1 MVYAVLTGTRQRP
14 RIEVAYPSGTEGEL
28 LAARLRDTM
37 GFGVDAETRRCVAH
51 APTSRLIGQLREAGI
66 ALDAFEFPETLASL
80 RHPLVVDAGQGRIEV
95 FPRLAGRAS
104 VTFDLGDEA
113 TFDTSRGA
121 FAAPATAV
129 ADWPDHLLPTT
140 LRGQEPSAPAPAENG
155 VTALRQARLDLPRAS
170 RIENPATPAQAAQNL
185 AEAADADGMEREVEL
200 LKDHV
205 GDVPDW
211 FGMTPYPYQRI
222 GALCVA
228 AGGRRLLADE
238 PGLGKSVQAILAAV
252 LLGAKRWIIVCPP
265 VAQSGWASEIDRCHV
280 PDNLDG
286 NASVAVIRPGRKVPD
301 LPETG
306 IVIVTDSLLAAP
318 TRHSLLDDLQGWGA
332 DVLIYDE
339 GHRAKN
345 WETRRATAMRQLAT
359 TARDRIVLT
368 GTPIMSNPADLP
380 PILAIA
386 GVLKSTFGSRSA
398 FMARFT
404 RSYEIPV
411 GNQTIEKIVPVKK
424 HLGEL
429 GRILREDV
437 WVRRTKDQ
445 VLPDLP
451 EKLHSTMIVDVPTTE
466 YRKATGEVREKIHT
480 YLRER
485 TRELGAAPSEKEVR
499 AWCAD
504 QMGCVSQLRRAAGL
518 AKIPAAA
525 DHIAEW
531 VEATSHAEGGETVF
545 DRPLIVWGIHQVVMD
560 ALDQHLD
567 ALGVPHA
574 VINGKTSLAQRDRIR
589 ADYQEGKIA
598 VILANI
604 VAAGVAITLTRG
616 SDALFVETEWLPD
629 LISQAEDRQHR
640 IGQER
645 TVMVTT
651 MVAPGTLDHT
661 IQKVLRTNIEVL
673 DQVIGGTGHQVAV
686 TETDVDSRAIGDVMW
701 ELTEPLLRRCEKAVA
716 RRSKAAA

>member
-1 MVYAVLTGTRQRP
+1 MVYAVLAGTRQRP
-14 RIEVAYPSGTEGEL
+14 RVELEYPAGPVGEL

-37 GFGVDAETRRCVAH
+37 GFEVDAETRRCIAH
-51 APTSRLIGQLREAGI
+51 APTSMLIRQLREAGI
-66 ALDAFEFPETLASL
+66 VLDAFEFPETLASL
-80 RHPLVVDAGQGRIEV
+80 RRPLVVDAGQGRIEV
-95 FPRLAGRAS
+95 FPRLAGRAG

-113 TFDTSRGA
+113 TFDPSRGA
-121 FAAPATAV
+121 FTAPAAAV

-140 LRGQEPSAPAPAENG
+140 LHGHGPSAPAPSENG
-155 VTALRQARLDLPRAS
+155 VTTARQTQLDVPQTS
-170 RIENPATPAQAAQNL
+170 RIEDPTTPSQAAQNL
-185 AEAADADGMEREVEL
+185 AEAADAAGMEREVEL
-200 LKDHV
+200 LTDRV

-228 AGGRRLLADE
+228 AGGRRLLADA

-252 LLGAKRWIIVCPP
+252 LLGARRWIIVCPP

-280 PDNLDG
+280 PENLDG
-286 NASVAVIRPGRKVPD
+286 EANVAVIRPGRKVPD
-301 LPETG
+301 LPSSG
-306 IVIVTDSLLAAP
+306 IVIVTDSLLAAS
-318 TRHSLLDDLQGWGA
+318 TRHSLLEDLQGWGA

-345 WETRRATAMRQLAT
+345 WETRRATAMRELAV
-359 TARDRIVLT
+359 TATDRVVLT

-398 FMARFT
+398 LMARYT

-411 GNQTIEKIVPVKK
+411 GNQRIEKIIPVKK
-424 HLGEL
+424 HLPEL

-451 EKLHSTMIVDVPTTE
+451 EKVHSTMIVDVPTTE

-480 YLRER
+480 YLRDR
-485 TRELGAAPSEKEVR
+485 TRELDQAPDEAEVR
-499 AWCAD
+499 AWCAE

-525 DHIAEW
+525 DHVAEW
-531 VEATSHAEGGETVF
+531 VDSTSRDEGGEMVF

-560 ALDQHLD
+560 ALDEHLET
-567 ALGVPHA
+567 LGVPHA

-589 ADYQEGKIA
+589 ADYQDGTIA

-640 IGQER
+640 IGQDC

-661 IQKVLRTNIEVL
+661 IQKVLRGNIEVL

-701 ELTEPLLRRCEKAVA
+701 ELAEPLLRRCEKTAA
-716 RRSKAAA
+716 RRQRTAA